1 VKESDITPK
10 IIEKSKE
17 LAEYWRMELAYGSWV
32 AVHFSKLG
40 LAPLLFDGE
49 WSSGVPSDSLYHE
62 KTMELFQKDKW
73 FPIPS
78 ISDCLE
84 KLRELSISI
93 HLSDTAR
100 VNIEDVEYFNGSYV
114 VRGIKFRKYW
124 FLNNPH
130 EALLSALLEVL
141 NAK

>member
-1 VKESDITPK
+1 MKKSDITPE

-17 LAEYWRMELAYGSWV
+17 FAKYGEPELYVGCWIWEERT
-32 AVHFSKLG
+32 G
-40 LAPLLFDGE
+40 LSLI
-49 WSSGVPSDSLYHE
+49 SDNPQNYLNPNNI
-62 KTMELFQKDKW
+62 
-73 FPIPS
+73 PIPS

-114 VRGIKFRKYW
+114 VRGINFKKYW

-141 NAK
+141 T

>member
-1 VKESDITPK
+1 MKESDITPK

-84 KLRELSISI
+84 KLMELRLRYIFHAWELDEILVSLI
-93 HLSDTAR
+93 DD
-100 VNIEDVEYFNGSYV
+100 EKGDVTV
-114 VRGIKFRKYW
+114 DQMKATT
-124 FLNNPH
+124 LH
-130 EALLSALLEVL
+130 EALLSALLEVVSHE
-141 NAK
+141 